1 MIILN
6 AFIILF
12 FVVFAILV
20 IKKKSRYER
29 TIVEEENEIRR
40 INNNNVLL
48 KDWLALKQKGVV
60 LSEWFTRNN
69 ISKVVLYGYGMLGK
83 AFYVEI
89 MNSDI
94 ELIAI
99 VDKNYEKIYAN
110 VPVVGLDNIP
120 ESDAIIVSVI
130 NYFDDIERDLLG
142 RCKCPIISLEDIIYG
157 VGYRFDE

>member
-6 AFIILF
+6 SFILIIL
-12 FVVFAILV
+12 VIFAIFV
-20 IKKKSRYER
+20 IKKKNRYER
-29 TIVEEENEIRR
+29 IIEEEENEIRR
-40 INNNNVLL
+40 INNNNVVL
-48 KDWLALKQKGVV
+48 KDWLALKQKGII
-60 LSEWFTRNN
+60 LSEWLARNN
-69 ISKVVLYGYGMLGK
+69 ISRVVLYGYGMLGK
-83 AFYVEI
+83 AFYVKI

-157 VGYRFDE
+157 VGYIFDE